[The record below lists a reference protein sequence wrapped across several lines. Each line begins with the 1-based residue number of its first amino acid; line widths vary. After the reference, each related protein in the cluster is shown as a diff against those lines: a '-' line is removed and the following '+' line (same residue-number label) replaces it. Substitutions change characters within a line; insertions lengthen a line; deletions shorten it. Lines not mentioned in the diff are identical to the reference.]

1 MSLAIRRNVETTAE
15 DSVKNRNP
23 KQLTIFVAPTLSK
36 PAPGLRRCAED
47 VQPAVG
53 ANQLGVT
60 MAALDNATKPE
71 RRRSGADVQL
81 DTGTAI

>member
-1 MSLAIRRNVETTAE
+1 MPTPWE

-36 PAPGLRRCAED
+36 PWRRAFD
-47 VQPAVG
+47 DALKTFNQLSK

-60 MAALDNATKPE
+60 CLRP
-71 RRRSGADVQL
+71 G
-81 DTGTAI
+81 